1 MHENSTMSLSKI
13 LSKDKKGKILFKEET
28 TTGEGFG
35 LAVTCII
42 SDKAAPCLDITVFSF
57 FSTHAKATE

>member
-1 MHENSTMSLSKI
+1 MKIQRCLYQRFYPKTKNGKI
-13 LSKDKKGKILFKEET
+13 LSKEET